1 MNLLLCTHSFVWWT
15 TARKKLLARA
25 FTEISNSANQVFLS
39 VASLW
44 ELQIKIQINKFQFTD
59 PLEIVVNEQIK
70 INGFQLLPVT
80 FAHVLELEKLP
91 FHHKD
96 LFDRLLIA
104 QAIAENMI
112 LVSSDKI
119 FSAYPVN
126 LLW

>member
-1 MNLLLCTHSFVWWT
+1 MNLLLCTHTFVWWT
-15 TARKKLLARA
+15 TARKRLSARA
-25 FTEISNSANQVFLS
+25 FAEISNSGNTVFLS
-39 VASLW
+39 AASLW

-70 INGFQLLPVT
+70 INGFRILPVT

-96 LFDRLLIA
+96 PFDRLLIA
-104 QAIAENMI
+104 QANAEKMI

-119 FSAYPVN
+119 FSAYPMN
-126 LLW
+126 LL

>member
-1 MNLLLCTHSFVWWT
+1 M
-15 TARKKLLARA
+15 
-25 FTEISNSANQVFLS
+25 
-39 VASLW
+39 ASLW

-96 LFDRLLIA
+96 PFDRLLIA